1 MNFDKNTNIEAIK
14 LAREKPSKDF
24 PQANIVSGDG
34 YLQRIFFNEK
44 SKEGVYQVAAV
55 SEKLHFAEWVDEK
68 GEEKWG
74 RKYLR
79 ELKDAK
85 NIKSCTKFQS
95 FTKAYTRMRHLEKP
109 TPIGHDLELV
119 PLSDL
124 SNVKVGDEVEF
135 EVLFM
140 GSPLNETINGMP
152 PQITAYGEQSKAG
165 FIGAYVENGKVK
177 FEVNSSGKWLAVVN
191 LNKPVDEKVAPELV
205 GKALTKGYKAST
217 TFSVK
222 ER

>member
-95 FTKAYTRMRHLEKP
+95 FTKAYTRMWRLEK
-109 TPIGHDLELV
+109 TNTHR
-119 PLSDL
+119 
-124 SNVKVGDEVEF
+124 
-135 EVLFM
+135 
-140 GSPLNETINGMP
+140 T
-152 PQITAYGEQSKAG
+152 
-165 FIGAYVENGKVK
+165 
-177 FEVNSSGKWLAVVN
+177 
-191 LNKPVDEKVAPELV
+191 
-205 GKALTKGYKAST
+205 
-217 TFSVK
+217 
-222 ER
+222 